1 MRANRALRRG
11 DWKYYRDDKGAD
23 HLYDLGADQ
32 REQADLAPDKPELL
46 AELKAAWEKTAGTL
60 LPYPG

>member
-11 DWKYYRDDKGAD
+11 DWKYYRDADGKD
-23 HLYDLGADQ
+23 HLYDLGADV
-32 REQADLAPDKPELL
+32 REQADRAPDEPELL
-46 AELKAAWEKTAGTL
+46 AELKASWERIASGL